1 MTCSSCSEPAIIVLA
16 DRAFCDG
23 CYRVILRRQ
32 WMVIEEMPKRKAR
45 EESAQGAEA
54 QKPK

>member
-1 MTCSSCSEPAIIVLA
+1 MTCSSCSEPAIIVLT